1 MRALIL
7 NIGNEV
13 LSGKVVNTNS
23 SFLAKE
29 LNKIGIITEKVVVV
43 GDDEDAINKE
53 INDFKQSHLD
63 ILITTGG
70 LGPTHDDLTKEVL
83 SKNLNLRLELDN
95 DSLSHLQ
102 AYFDASMSQSNLKQA
117 YFPKEA
123 MIIPNHLGTANGAI
137 ISLSQKL
144 YVILVG
150 PPQEMIPM
158 VNEHIIPYL
167 RNISKVEVI
176 SQEYIV
182 MGNGESYFEDFL
194 SDLMKIFPRVSLAP
208 YASIG
213 KIRYLVTAKT
223 EDEEDFKLFVK
234 EFESLMADYIISKDN
249 EEIEEV
255 LVKALKAR
263 NYTISFAESCTG
275 GMLASRIINVPGAS
289 RVIGESL
296 VTYSNDAKIKYL
308 NVNEDTINHYGVV
321 SDQVVIE
328 MVDGLKKKSK
338 ANIAVSVSGIAGP
351 TGGSVAKPVGLV
363 HYAIKINNQ
372 LFVESKVFK
381 GNREMIRTR
390 TTLWVLYRIYYHLL
404 KNDENR

>member
-23 SFLAKE
+23 SILAKE
-29 LNKIGIITEKVVVV
+29 LNKIGIITEKVVAV
-43 GDDEDAINKE
+43 GDDEELINKE
-53 INDFKQSHLD
+53 INDFKQSNLD

-83 SKNLNLRLELDN
+83 SKNLNLRLKLDD

-102 AYFDASMSQSNLKQA
+102 DYFDDSMSQSNLKQA

-123 MIIPNHLGTANGAI
+123 IIIPNHLGTANGAI
-137 ISLSQKL
+137 IPLNQKF
-144 YVILVG
+144 YIILVG

-158 VNEHIIPYL
+158 VNETVIPYL
-167 RNISKVEVI
+167 KSISKVELI

-194 SDLMKIFPRVSLAP
+194 SVLMKTFPRVSLAP
-208 YASIG
+208 YASVG
-213 KIRYLVTAKT
+213 KIRYQITAKT
-223 EDEEDFKLFVK
+223 EDEKDFKLFIN
-234 EFESLMADYIISKDN
+234 EFERLMADYIISKDN

-255 LVKALKAR
+255 VVKLLKEN

-275 GMLASRIINVPGAS
+275 GMLASRIINVSGAS
-289 RVIGESL
+289 RVINESF

-308 NVNEDTINHYGVV
+308 NVSADTINRYGVV

-328 MVDGLKKKSK
+328 MATGLQKISK
-338 ANIAVSVSGIAGP
+338 ANLAVSVSGIAGP

-363 HYAIKINNQ
+363 HYAIMINDK

-404 KNDENR
+404 KNDKKR